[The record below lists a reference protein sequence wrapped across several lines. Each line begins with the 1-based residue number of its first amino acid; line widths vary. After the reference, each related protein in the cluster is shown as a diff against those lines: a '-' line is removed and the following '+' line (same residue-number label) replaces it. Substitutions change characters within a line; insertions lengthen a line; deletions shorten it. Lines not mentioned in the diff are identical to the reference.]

1 MLLKK
6 HLSNADPNMA
16 IAFNNLASFY
26 RSQGRYGEA
35 ELLFLQAIPIL
46 SNTLKDNHF
55 TTEIVWQNFTF
66 LLLQVV
72 QIVSSVKRCD
82 RILLVILASAFALS
96 FLSLLPI
103 SKIGYVH

>member
-1 MLLKK
+1 
-6 HLSNADPNMA
+6 MA

-35 ELLFLQAIPIL
+35 ELLFIQAIPIL
-46 SNTLKDNHF
+46 SNTLKDNHS

-72 QIVSSVKRCD
+72 QENRIAELSHHPITRGVLQSVG
-82 RILLVILASAFALS
+82 V
-96 FLSLLPI
+96 
-103 SKIGYVH
+103 

>member
-1 MLLKK
+1 
-6 HLSNADPNMA
+6 MA

-26 RSQGRYGEA
+26 RWQRRYGEA

-46 SNTLKDNHF
+46 SNTLGDNHS

-72 QIVSSVKRCD
+72 QENRIAELSYHPITRGCFSRSV
-82 RILLVILASAFALS
+82 FE
-96 FLSLLPI
+96 
-103 SKIGYVH
+103 

>member
-1 MLLKK
+1 
-6 HLSNADPNMA
+6 MA

-46 SNTLKDNHF
+46 SNTLADNHS

-72 QIVSSVKRCD
+72 QENRIAELSHHPITRGVLQSVG
-82 RILLVILASAFALS
+82 V
-96 FLSLLPI
+96 
-103 SKIGYVH
+103 